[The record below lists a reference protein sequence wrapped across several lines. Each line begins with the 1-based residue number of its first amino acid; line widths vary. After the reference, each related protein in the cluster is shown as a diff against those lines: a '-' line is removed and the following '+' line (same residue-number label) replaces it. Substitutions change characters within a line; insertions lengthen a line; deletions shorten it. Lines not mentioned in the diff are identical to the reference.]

1 MARILIVYGT
11 TEGHTRSIARRIAAT
26 VMAHGHMATVVDATE
41 PRIAT
46 PGYHACIVCASIHQG
61 KHQSAVMHFVRDN
74 LAFLDAVPTAFFS
87 VSLTAA
93 LPEPD
98 QQAAARGC
106 ADEFAHD
113 SGWSPGNIFLVAGAL
128 KYTEYDFMKRI
139 LMRLIAQRKG
149 GDTDT
154 THDYEYTDWTRLRD
168 DTIAFLASARL
179 AIETS
184 HEAARLV
191 AMSPIMN

>member
-26 VMAHGHMATVVDATE
+26 VMAHGHLPTVVDATE

-46 PGYHACIVCASIHQG
+46 DGYDACIVCASIHQG

-74 LAFLDAVPTAFFS
+74 LAFLDAIPTAFYS

-93 LPEPD
+93 LADPE
-98 QQAAARGC
+98 QQAAARAC
-106 ADEFAHD
+106 ADEFARD
-113 SGWSPGNIFLVAGAL
+113 TAWCPGHIFLVAGAL
-128 KYTEYDFMKRI
+128 KYTQYDFMKRM
-139 LMRLIAQRKG
+139 LMRLIAQRNG

-168 DTIAFLASARL
+168 DTVAFLASARL
-179 AIETS
+179 AIETR
-184 HEAARLV
+184 HEAAGLV
-191 AMSPIMN
+191 EASPMLN